1 MVQWLS
7 ICLTMKEGFQGGA
20 SGQES
25 ACNAADVG
33 LTPVSGRS
41 PGGRLGD
48 PLQSSCL
55 ENPHGQRSLVG
66 YSLQHCKESDTTEAP
81 WPITVQETWVLFL
94 VWEDLTCHGATK
106 PKHPRAHDPQPLKPL
121 WLETVAQ
128 SKRSHCNE
136 EAHSATKTQHRQ
148 KIIMK
153 CTNQSLTKQK
163 QEQSLSVSSFP
174 SSPSCFI
181 LGTCISICPQPS
193 RSFLHKPVS
202 SYPEETNRC
211 VNACVLTP
219 TVLGCFLVCRVRL
232 DVSKPV
238 LYMDCLRS
246 GREGFVLQ

>member
-94 VWEDLTCHGATK
+94 IREDLTCHGATK
-106 PKHPRAHDPQPLKPL
+106 PKHPRAHDPHPLKPL

-128 SKRSHCNE
+128 SKRSHRNE

-148 KIIMK
+148 KKNNEMHKSISYKTKTRRI
-153 CTNQSLTKQK
+153 SLC
-163 QEQSLSVSSFP
+163 LFFP
-174 SSPSCFI
+174 LKSQLFYFRNVYFN
-181 LGTCISICPQPS
+181 L
-193 RSFLHKPVS
+193 
-202 SYPEETNRC
+202 
-211 VNACVLTP
+211 LT
-219 TVLGCFLVCRVRL
+219 TIKIF
-232 DVSKPV
+232 SA
-238 LYMDCLRS
+238 
-246 GREGFVLQ
+246 